1 MDSNLFQNPAFANM
15 SPEKMQFLL
24 SFAGKS
30 KPTNSK
36 DIMPFLLAN
45 MKQAKAQNLDFTR
58 PEVQLICEMLSKDL
72 PEAERARV
80 QKLMALFAMRSC
92 LSRPFLRDISH
103 LLTQTLHRVCRC
115 SSQFLRNKAASPL

>member
-15 SPEKMQFLL
+15 SPEKMQFLQ
-24 SFAGKS
+24 SFARNTKT
-30 KPTNSK
+30 PNSK

-80 QKLMALFAMRSC
+80 QKLMALFAMR
-92 LSRPFLRDISH
+92 
-103 LLTQTLHRVCRC
+103 
-115 SSQFLRNKAASPL
+115 

>member
-1 MDSNLFQNPAFANM
+1 MDSSLFQNPAFANM

-24 SFAGKS
+24 SFAQQN

-45 MKQAKAQNLDFTR
+45 MKQAKARHLDFTK

-72 PEAERARV
+72 PKAERQRV
-80 QKLMALFAMRSC
+80 QKLMTLFAMR
-92 LSRPFLRDISH
+92 
-103 LLTQTLHRVCRC
+103 
-115 SSQFLRNKAASPL
+115 

>member
-36 DIMPFLLAN
+36 DNMPFLLAN
-45 MKQAKAQNLDFTR
+45 KKQAKAQKLDFTK

-80 QKLMALFAMRSC
+80 QKLMTLFAMR
-92 LSRPFLRDISH
+92 
-103 LLTQTLHRVCRC
+103 
-115 SSQFLRNKAASPL
+115 